1 MEEKMPAKSKA
12 QFRFMKGVEA
22 GNIKAEG
29 LSKKEAKEYT
39 RGQKGKKF
47 QKLPNKVKKNGEK

>member
-1 MEEKMPAKSKA
+1 MPAKSKA

-39 RGQKGKKF
+39 RGQKGKKYS
-47 QKLPNKVKKNGEK
+47 KLPDEVKKKRSK